1 MKFSYTLTPLP
12 QERCFALQ
20 IKIYDWE
27 KTEIS
32 LKMPVWT
39 PGSYLVREYSRLVQ
53 GFRAVDGAGASLP
66 WQKVSKNEWRVKSAP
81 LLVVNYLVFANDLT
95 VRTNHLDS
103 THGYCNGAATFMYIP
118 GWEEEPTELE
128 IILPQE
134 DWRIATALLPCK
146 DHHYIVPDYH
156 TLVDSPIE
164 MGIHQRL
171 DFTLHEKV
179 HSFVVWGG
187 GNYQLD
193 RIVADTAK
201 IIDVTYK
208 LWGNL
213 PYDRYLFLLHL
224 STTGNGGLEHQNCCS
239 LNYHPLKLKREGY
252 LRFMNLVA
260 HEFFHT
266 WNVKRLIPQDL
277 LKIDYD
283 RENYTTLL
291 WFAEGITSYYDQ
303 IIPLRA
309 GIYDQKHLFK
319 IISDN
324 ITRYLHTPGR
334 QEQTLSDASFD
345 TWIKLY
351 RPDANSDN
359 VQISYYL
366 KGDLV
371 AMLLDLQLR
380 SQGGSSLDQLLRLAW
395 LEYQER
401 GYGEA
406 DIFALVEK
414 LGGGHLVQWL
424 NLMLHTTAELDFNYC
439 FAPFGLQVIMSDP
452 SNQAPRLGI
461 TIKEVNNKSIV
472 QFVEAKS
479 PAQRAG
485 INPGDELIALDG
497 FRIDNLPDRLKDYN
511 PGDQVQVT
519 LFQRDQLRTID
530 LTLEAPSPDRY
541 NLVPL
546 TQISPAQQ
554 ENLNNW
560 LMPSPSPH
568 QC

>member
-1 MKFSYTLTPLP
+1 MKFCYILTPVP
-12 QERCFALQ
+12 QERCFAVE
-20 IKIYDWE
+20 IRIYHWE
-27 KTEIS
+27 EGEIS

-39 PGSYLVREYSRLVQ
+39 PGSYLVREFSRLVQ
-53 GFRAVDGAGASLP
+53 GFRATDGEGVTLS
-66 WQKVSKNEWRVKSAP
+66 WRKVSKNEWRVQSAP
-81 LLVVNYLVFANDLT
+81 IVLVNYLVYANDLT
-95 VRTNHLDS
+95 VRTNHLDF

-118 GWEEEPTELE
+118 GREAESTELE
-128 IILPQE
+128 IVLPSK
-134 DWRIATALLPCK
+134 DWRIATALLPYK
-146 DHHYIVPDYH
+146 DRHYLVPDYH

-164 MGIHQRL
+164 VGIHQRL
-171 DFTLHEKV
+171 DFTVQERV
-179 HSFVVWGG
+179 HSFVVWGN
-187 GNYQLD
+187 GNYELD
-193 RIVADTAK
+193 RIVADTSK
-201 IIDVTYK
+201 IIDVTAK

-224 STTGNGGLEHQNCCS
+224 SPIGNGGLEHQNCCS

-252 LRFMNLVA
+252 FRFMNLVA

-266 WNVKRLIPQDL
+266 WNVKRLVPQDL

-291 WFAEGITSYYDQ
+291 WFAEGVTSYYDQ

-324 ITRYLHTPGR
+324 ITRYFHTPGR
-334 QEQTLSDASFD
+334 LEQTLSDASFD

-351 RPDANSDN
+351 RPDANSEN

-380 SQGGSSLDQLLRLAW
+380 SQSGSSLDQLLRLAW
-395 LEYQER
+395 LEHQDG
-401 GYGEA
+401 GYNEA
-406 DIFALVEK
+406 DILALVEK
-414 LGGGHLVQWL
+414 LGGRNLVQWL
-424 NLMLHTTAELDFNYC
+424 NLMLYTTAELDFNYC
-439 FAPFGLQVIMSDP
+439 FAPFGLQVMMSDP
-452 SNQAPRLGI
+452 SGQVPRLGI
-461 TIKEVNNKSIV
+461 TTKEINNRPIV

-479 PAQRAG
+479 CAQMAG

-497 FRIDNLPDRLKDYN
+497 FRIDNLTDRLKDYS
-511 PGDQVQVT
+511 PGDTIQLT
-519 LFQRDQLRTID
+519 IFQRDQIR
-530 LTLEAPSPDRY
+530 TLELVLDPPRPDRY

-546 TQISPAQQ
+546 SQVNPEQQ
-554 ENLNNW
+554 ANLNNW
-560 LMPSPSPH
+560 LMGIIN
-568 QC
+568 

>member
-1 MKFSYTLTPLP
+1 MKFSYSLTPVP
-12 QERCFALQ
+12 QERCFAVE
-20 IKIYDWE
+20 IRIYHWE
-27 KTEIS
+27 GGEIR

-39 PGSYLVREYSRLVQ
+39 PGSYLVREFSRLVQ
-53 GFRAVDGAGASLP
+53 GFRATDSEGVTLA
-66 WQKVSKNEWRVKSAP
+66 WRKVTKNEWRVQSAP
-81 LLVVNYLVFANDLT
+81 IVLVNYLVYANDLT
-95 VRTNHLDS
+95 VRTNHLDY

-118 GWEEEPTELE
+118 SREAESTELE
-128 IILPQE
+128 IILPSR
-134 DWRIATALLPCK
+134 DWRIATALLPYK
-146 DHHYIVPDYH
+146 EGHYLVPNYH

-164 MGIHQRL
+164 VGIHQRL
-171 DFTLHEKV
+171 DFTVQERV
-179 HSFVVWGG
+179 HSFVVWGN
-187 GNYQLD
+187 GNYELD
-193 RIVADTAK
+193 RIVADTTK
-201 IIDVTYK
+201 IIDVTAQ

-224 STTGNGGLEHQNCCS
+224 SPTGNGGLEHQNCCS

-252 LRFMNLVA
+252 FRFMNLVA

-266 WNVKRLIPQDL
+266 WNVKRLVPKDL
-277 LKIDYD
+277 LKTDYD

-291 WFAEGITSYYDQ
+291 WFAEGVTSYYDQ

-324 ITRYLHTPGR
+324 ITRYFHTPGR
-334 QEQTLSDASFD
+334 LEQTLSDASFD

-351 RPDANSDN
+351 RPDANSEN

-380 SQGGSSLDQLLRLAW
+380 SQSGSSLDHLLRLAW
-395 LEYQER
+395 LEYQEG
-401 GYGEA
+401 GYSEA

-414 LGGGHLVQWL
+414 LGGRNLVQWL

-439 FAPFGLQVIMSDP
+439 FAPFGLQVMMSDP
-452 SNQAPRLGI
+452 SSQAPRLGI
-461 TIKEVNNKSIV
+461 TTKEINNRPIV
-472 QFVEAKS
+472 QFVESKS
-479 PAQRAG
+479 SAQIAG
-485 INPGDELIALDG
+485 INPGDELVALDG

-511 PGDQVQVT
+511 PGDTIKLTV
-519 LFQRDQLRTID
+519 FQRDQLRTLD
-530 LTLEAPSPDRY
+530 LVLDPPIPDRY

-546 TQISPAQQ
+546 SQVTPEQQ
-554 ENLNNW
+554 TNLNNW
-560 LMPSPSPH
+560 LMGL
-568 QC
+568 